1 MTQKSSVQINLR
13 VSDTVATDL
22 DTLAEHEH
30 LTRIDVT
37 RQILLDGI
45 AERKR
50 RLALRL
56 YEGGQVS
63 KSRAAEL
70 AGMSLWQWHDLL
82 DQRQTPADLSAAEA
96 VAAVQRIVEDAARG
110 SG

>member
-1 MTQKSSVQINLR
+1 MSRSSSAQINLR
-13 VSDTVATDL
+13 VSDAVAEDL

-30 LTRIDVT
+30 LTRIDIA

-56 YEGGQVS
+56 HESGKVS
-63 KSRAAEL
+63 MSRAAEI
-70 AGMSLWQWHDLL
+70 AGISLWEWHDLL
-82 DQRQTPADLSAAEA
+82 DQQQAGDDLSAVDAIAEVRRIVAEA
-96 VAAVQRIVEDAARG
+96 QP
-110 SG
+110 